1 MLNSPAMFVVLALIA
16 YGIAYWGYGRWY
28 DRTVWRPDPNRTTPA
43 HMYTDGVEYFPVSR
57 YVLWGYQYKS
67 VAALGP
73 ILGPFIAIQYG
84 WVPALLWIIFGNF
97 FIGWLQDYGAIMLSV
112 RNQGRSFGPI
122 TYEFTGAAG
131 RSTLLGFILFY
142 LLIISATFIQL
153 IAVFWNTFAGSFV
166 ATAGIILT
174 GVICGQLLYKRR
186 MNVGAVTLI
195 AFALMILSFWLGSTS
210 IGQAV
215 KFNLTAQGALNF
227 NVWLWAAL
235 CCVILYVGSIL
246 PLPTFIQPFN
256 YVSFFP
262 AMFAVLVILVGALI
276 TPLTGVTLAQPAYV
290 GFWGPKGSF
299 AAGGNPMWPVL
310 FTAIACGAISG
321 WHSLV
326 SSSSTAKQ
334 LDIEP
339 DAHPVGAGAM
349 LGEGLLALVSLA
361 SYMVLSPER
370 IAELGGASVGSW
382 VFGATLITKPI
393 LGAFMSDNA
402 IRVFFGTVLV
412 IYAITVQALVTRF
425 WRLVSVEVFGE
436 SILAQKHVATFI
448 GLLLPWIMAVSGSW
462 NNIWLFFGGSNQLLA
477 GLALMLI
484 TIHLARVKAPS
495 RYTLVPALFMIVTTL
510 AAIAVQTVRFLQA
523 ALGGPAKTLTQDP
536 LKTLAPT
543 VANII
548 DWASVLIG
556 VVLFVLGLRMAILT
570 LQAYGRAK
578 AGLLAQ
584 PQAAPGD

>member
-1 MLNSPAMFVVLALIA
+1 MANTPAMFVVLALIA

-73 ILGPFIAIQYG
+73 ILGPFIAIQFG

-122 TYEFTGAAG
+122 AYEFTGAAG

-142 LLIISATFIQL
+142 LLILSATFIQL
-153 IAVFWNTFAGSFV
+153 IAVFWNTFEGSFV
-166 ATAGIILT
+166 ATLGLILT
-174 GVICGQLLYKRR
+174 GVVAGQLLYKRR
-186 MNVGAVTLI
+186 MNVGTVTLI
-195 AFALMILSFWLGSTS
+195 SFGLMILAFWLGSS
-210 IGQAV
+210 ELGRSV
-215 KFNLTAQGALNF
+215 KFNLGGGALNF
-227 NVWLWAAL
+227 NVWVWAAI
-235 CCVILYVGSIL
+235 CGVILYLASIL

-262 AMFAVLVILVGALI
+262 AMLAVLVILVGALI
-276 TPLTGVTLAQPAYV
+276 TPFTGVTLAQPAYV
-290 GFWGPKGSF
+290 GFWGT
-299 AAGGNPMWPVL
+299 AGGFAQGGSPIWPVL

-349 LGEGLLALVSLA
+349 LAEGLLALVSLA

-370 IAELGGASVGSW
+370 IAELKGASVGSW
-382 VFGATLITKPI
+382 VYGATLITKPL
-393 LGAFMSDNA
+393 LGAFMSDVA

-412 IYAITVQALVTRF
+412 IYAITVQALITRF
-425 WRLVSVEVFGE
+425 WRLVSAEVFGE
-436 SILAQKHVATFI
+436 SILAQKHVATFV

-462 NNIWLFFGGSNQLLA
+462 NNIWLYFGGSNQLLA

-495 RYTLVPALFMIVTTL
+495 RFTLIPALFMIVTTL
-510 AAIAVQTVRFLQA
+510 AAIAFQTLRFLQA
-523 ALGGPAKTLTQDP
+523 ALAGPSRTLTQDP
-536 LKTLAPT
+536 IKTMAPTLA
-543 VANII
+543 NIL

-556 VVLFVLGLRMAILT
+556 LALFLLGLRMAILT
-570 LQAYGRAK
+570 LRAYARAK
-578 AGLLAQ
+578 SGLLAH
-584 PQAAPGD
+584 PEAVAGD